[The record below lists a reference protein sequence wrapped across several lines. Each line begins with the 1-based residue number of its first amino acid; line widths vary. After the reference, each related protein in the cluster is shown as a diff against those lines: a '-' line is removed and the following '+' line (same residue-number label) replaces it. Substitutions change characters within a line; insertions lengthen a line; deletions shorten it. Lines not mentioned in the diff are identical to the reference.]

1 MMTINNSNNPTG
13 NEPANDETYMR
24 RAIELAAL
32 GRFTTSPNPNVGCV
46 IVKEGKI
53 IGEGYH
59 HHAGGPHAEV
69 NALNMAGENA
79 KGATVYVTLEP
90 CSHFGKT
97 PPCADALINAG
108 VKRVVAAMQ
117 DPNPQ
122 VAGRGLHKLVAA
134 GIDVSHGVLMQEAE
148 KLNIGFFKRM
158 RTGFPYIQLKL
169 AASLDGKTALASGES
184 QWITSNASRQDVQ
197 NFRAQA
203 SAILTT
209 SATVLADDPA
219 MNVRWEALSDEI
231 KAIYPLESLRQPIR
245 IITDSQNRVTPDYKI
260 TQLAGEC
267 LLARTHSQ
275 QEDWQGDVSEI
286 FLPTN
291 GKNSSV
297 DLVLL
302 MMQLGKRNINSVWVE
317 SGAHFAGALLELGLV
332 DELIIYIA
340 PKILGNDARG
350 LLSISP
356 LSSLSEAPEFT
367 IDSLQ
372 QIGPDIRVCLKPRY

>member
-1 MMTINNSNNPTG
+1 
-13 NEPANDETYMR
+13 
-24 RAIELAAL
+24 
-32 GRFTTSPNPNVGCV
+32 
-46 IVKEGKI
+46 
-53 IGEGYH
+53 
-59 HHAGGPHAEV
+59 
-69 NALNMAGENA
+69 
-79 KGATVYVTLEP
+79 
-90 CSHFGKT
+90 
-97 PPCADALINAG
+97 
-108 VKRVVAAMQ
+108 
-117 DPNPQ
+117 
-122 VAGRGLHKLVAA
+122 
-134 GIDVSHGVLMQEAE
+134 
-148 KLNIGFFKRM
+148 
-158 RTGFPYIQLKL
+158 
-169 AASLDGKTALASGES
+169 SGES

-219 MNVRWEALSDEI
+219 MNVRWEVLSDEI

-286 FLPTN
+286 LLPTN

-302 MMQLGKRNINSVWVE
+302 MMQLGKRNINSIWVE

-340 PKILGNDARG
+340 PKILGDDARG

-356 LSSLSEAPEFT
+356 LSSLSESPEFT

>member
-1 MMTINNSNNPTG
+1 MINNNSNNPSE
-13 NEPANDETYMR
+13 NEGLHDEHYMR

-46 IVKEGKI
+46 IVKEGEI

-69 NALNMAGENA
+69 NALKMAGDKA
-79 KGATVYVTLEP
+79 KGATAYVTLEP

-122 VAGRGLHKLVAA
+122 VAGRGLHKLLSA

-148 KLNIGFFKRM
+148 KLNVGFFKRM

-169 AASLDGKTALASGES
+169 GASLDGKTALASGES
-184 QWITSNASRQDVQ
+184 QWITSKASRRDVQ

-209 SATVLADDPA
+209 SATVLADNPS
-219 MNVRWEALSDEI
+219 MNVRWDELSDEI
-231 KAIYPLESLRQPIR
+231 KALYPEETLRQPIR
-245 IITDSQNRVTPDYKI
+245 IVADSQNRVTEHHKI
-260 TQLAGEC
+260 TQIEGEC
-267 LLARTHSQ
+267 WLARTKSQ
-275 QEDWQGDVSEI
+275 PADWQGNVSEI
-286 FLPTN
+286 LLPTN
-291 GKNSSV
+291 GKNSGV

-302 MMQLGKRNINSVWVE
+302 MMQLGKRNINTVWVE
-317 SGAHFAGALLELGLV
+317 SGAHFAAALLEAGLV

-350 LLSISP
+350 LFALSP

-367 IDSLQ
+367 VDSLQ
-372 QIGPDIRVCLKPRY
+372 QIGSDIRVCLKPRY

>member
-1 MMTINNSNNPTG
+1 MINNNNNTDFTDHHD
-13 NEPANDETYMR
+13 DEKFMR

-46 IVKEGKI
+46 IVKEGEI

-69 NALNMAGENA
+69 NALKMAGNNA
-79 KGATVYVTLEP
+79 KGATAYVTLEP

-97 PPCADALINAG
+97 PPCADALVNAG
-108 VKRVVAAMQ
+108 IARVVAAMQ

-122 VAGRGLHKLVAA
+122 VAGRGLHKLLTA

-148 KLNIGFFKRM
+148 KLNVGFFKRM

-169 AASLDGKTALASGES
+169 GASLDGKTALANGES
-184 QWITSNASRQDVQ
+184 QWITSKAARQDVQ
-197 NFRAQA
+197 NYRAQA

-209 SATVLADDPA
+209 SATVLADNPS
-219 MNVRWEALSDEI
+219 MNVRWDELSNEF
-231 KAIYPLESLRQPIR
+231 KAIYPQEELRQPIR
-245 IITDSQNRVTPDYKI
+245 IITDSQNRVTPEHKI
-260 TQLAGEC
+260 TQIEGEC
-267 LLARTHSQ
+267 WLARTHSQ
-275 QEDWQGDVSEI
+275 KNEWQGNVCEI
-286 FLPTN
+286 LLPTN
-291 GKNSSV
+291 GKNNGV

-302 MMQLGKRNINSVWVE
+302 MMQLGRRNINTLWVE
-317 SGAHFAGALLELGLV
+317 SGAHFAGALLEAGLV

-350 LLSISP
+350 LFALSP

-372 QIGPDIRVCLKPRY
+372 QIGSDIRVCLKPRY

>member
-1 MMTINNSNNPTG
+1 MTNNNSNNPSE
-13 NEPANDETYMR
+13 NESLHDEHYMR

-46 IVKEGKI
+46 IVKEGEI

-69 NALNMAGENA
+69 NALKMAGDKA
-79 KGATVYVTLEP
+79 KGATAYVTLEP

-122 VAGRGLHKLVAA
+122 VAGRGLHKLLSA

-148 KLNIGFFKRM
+148 KLNVGFFKRM

-169 AASLDGKTALASGES
+169 GASLDGKTALASGES
-184 QWITSNASRQDVQ
+184 QWITSKASRRDVQ

-209 SATVLADDPA
+209 SSTVLADNPS
-219 MNVRWEALSDEI
+219 MNVRWDELSDEI
-231 KAIYPLESLRQPIR
+231 KAIYPEETLRQPIR
-245 IITDSQNRVTPDYKI
+245 IITDSQNRVIENHKI
-260 TQLAGEC
+260 TQIEGEC
-267 LLARTHSQ
+267 WLARTKSQ
-275 QEDWQGDVSEI
+275 PSDWQGDVSEI
-286 FLPTN
+286 LLPTN
-291 GKNSSV
+291 GKNSGV

-302 MMQLGKRNINSVWVE
+302 MMQLGKRNINTVWVE
-317 SGAHFAGALLELGLV
+317 SGAHFAGALLEAGLV
-332 DELIIYIA
+332 DELIVYIA
-340 PKILGNDARG
+340 PKILGDDARG
-350 LLSISP
+350 LFAFSP

-367 IDSLQ
+367 VDSLQ
-372 QIGPDIRVCLKPRY
+372 QISSDIRVCLKPRY

>member
-1 MMTINNSNNPTG
+1 MTNNNNNPSE
-13 NEPANDETYMR
+13 NESLHDEHYMC

-46 IVKEGKI
+46 IVKEGEI

-69 NALNMAGENA
+69 NALKMAGDKA
-79 KGATVYVTLEP
+79 KGATAYVTLEP

-122 VAGRGLHKLVAA
+122 VAGRGLHKLLSA

-148 KLNIGFFKRM
+148 KLNVGFFKRM

-169 AASLDGKTALASGES
+169 GASLDGKTALASGES
-184 QWITSNASRQDVQ
+184 QWITSKASRRDVQ

-209 SATVLADDPA
+209 SSTVLADNPS
-219 MNVRWEALSDEI
+219 MNVRWDELSDEI
-231 KAIYPLESLRQPIR
+231 KAIYPEETLRQPIR
-245 IITDSQNRVTPDYKI
+245 IITDSQNRVIENHKI
-260 TQLAGEC
+260 TQIEGEC
-267 LLARTHSQ
+267 WLARTKSQ
-275 QEDWQGDVSEI
+275 PSNWQGNVSEI
-286 FLPTN
+286 LLPTN
-291 GKNSSV
+291 GKNSGV

-302 MMQLGKRNINSVWVE
+302 MMQLGKRNINTVWVE
-317 SGAHFAGALLELGLV
+317 SGAHFAGALLEAGLV
-332 DELIIYIA
+332 DELIVYIA
-340 PKILGNDARG
+340 PKILGDDARG
-350 LLSISP
+350 LFALSP

-367 IDSLQ
+367 VDSLQ
-372 QIGPDIRVCLKPRY
+372 QIGSDIRVCLKPRY

>member
-1 MMTINNSNNPTG
+1 MINNNSNNPSE
-13 NEPANDETYMR
+13 NESLHDEHYMR

-46 IVKEGKI
+46 IVKEGEI

-69 NALNMAGENA
+69 NALKMAGDKA
-79 KGATVYVTLEP
+79 KGATAYVTLEP

-108 VKRVVAAMQ
+108 IKRVVAAMQ

-122 VAGRGLHKLVAA
+122 VAGRGLHKLLSA

-148 KLNIGFFKRM
+148 KLNVGFFKRM

-169 AASLDGKTALASGES
+169 GASLDGKTALASGES
-184 QWITSNASRQDVQ
+184 QWITSKASRRDVQ

-209 SATVLADDPA
+209 SATVLADNPS
-219 MNVRWEALSDEI
+219 MNVRWDELSDEI
-231 KAIYPLESLRQPIR
+231 KALYPEETLRQPIR
-245 IITDSQNRVTPDYKI
+245 IVADSQNRVTKNHKI
-260 TQLAGEC
+260 TQIEGEC
-267 LLARTHSQ
+267 WLARTKSQ
-275 QEDWQGDVSEI
+275 PNDWQGNVSEI
-286 FLPTN
+286 LLPTN
-291 GKNSSV
+291 GKNSGV

-302 MMQLGKRNINSVWVE
+302 MMQLGKRNINTVWVE
-317 SGAHFAGALLELGLV
+317 SGAHFAGALLEAGLV

-350 LLSISP
+350 LFALSP

-367 IDSLQ
+367 VDSLQ
-372 QIGPDIRVCLKPRY
+372 KIGSDIRVCLKPRY

>member
-1 MMTINNSNNPTG
+1 MTNNNNNPSK
-13 NEPANDETYMR
+13 NESLHDEHYMR

-46 IVKEGKI
+46 IVKEGEI

-69 NALNMAGENA
+69 NALKMAGDKA
-79 KGATVYVTLEP
+79 KGATAYVTLEP

-122 VAGRGLHKLVAA
+122 VAGRGLHKLLSA

-148 KLNIGFFKRM
+148 KLNVGFFKRM

-169 AASLDGKTALASGES
+169 GASLDGKTALASGES
-184 QWITSNASRQDVQ
+184 QWITSKASRRDVQ

-209 SATVLADDPA
+209 SSTVLADNPS
-219 MNVRWEALSDEI
+219 MNVRWDELSDEI
-231 KAIYPLESLRQPIR
+231 KAIYPEETLRQPIR
-245 IITDSQNRVTPDYKI
+245 IITDSQNRVIENHKI
-260 TQLAGEC
+260 TQIEGEC
-267 LLARTHSQ
+267 WLARTKSQ
-275 QEDWQGDVSEI
+275 PSNWQGNVSEI
-286 FLPTN
+286 LLPTN
-291 GKNSSV
+291 GKNSGV

-302 MMQLGKRNINSVWVE
+302 MMQLGKRNINTVWVE
-317 SGAHFAGALLELGLV
+317 SGAHFAGALLEAGLV
-332 DELIIYIA
+332 DELIVYIA
-340 PKILGNDARG
+340 PKILGDDARG
-350 LLSISP
+350 LFALSP

-367 IDSLQ
+367 VDSLQ
-372 QIGPDIRVCLKPRY
+372 QIGSDIRVCLKPRY

>member
-1 MMTINNSNNPTG
+1 MTNNNSNNSSTD
-13 NEPANDETYMR
+13 EWHNDEIYMR

-46 IVKEGKI
+46 IVKDGKI

-69 NALNMAGENA
+69 NALKMAGDKA
-79 KGATVYVTLEP
+79 KGATAYVTLEP

-108 VKRVVAAMQ
+108 IKRVVVAMQ

-122 VAGRGLHKLVAA
+122 VAGRGLHKLLSA
-134 GIDVSHGVLMQEAE
+134 GMDVSHGVLMQEAE
-148 KLNIGFFKRM
+148 KLNVGFFKRM

-169 AASLDGKTALASGES
+169 GASLDGKTALASGES
-184 QWITSNASRQDVQ
+184 QWITSHASRRDVQ

-209 SATVLADDPA
+209 SATVLADDPS
-219 MNVRWEALSDEI
+219 MNVRWDALSDEV
-231 KAIYPLESLRQPIR
+231 KALYPEDTLRQPIR
-245 IITDSQNRVTPDYKI
+245 IVTDSQNRVTANHKI
-260 TQLAGEC
+260 TQLEGEC
-267 LLARTHSQ
+267 WLARTQSQ
-275 QEDWQGDVSEI
+275 SSEWQGNVSEI
-286 FLPTN
+286 LLPTN
-291 GKNSSV
+291 GKNSGV

-302 MMQLGKRNINSVWVE
+302 MMQLGRRNINTVWVE
-317 SGAHFAGALLELGLV
+317 SGAHFAGALLEAGLV

-350 LLSISP
+350 LFALSP
-356 LSSLSEAPEFT
+356 LTSLSEAPEFT

-372 QIGPDIRVCLKPRY
+372 QMGSDIRVCLKPRY

>member
-1 MMTINNSNNPTG
+1 MINNDSNNPHFTDSHD
-13 NEPANDETYMR
+13 DEKFMH

-46 IVKEGKI
+46 IVKNGEI

-69 NALNMAGENA
+69 HALKMAGNSA
-79 KGATVYVTLEP
+79 KGATAYVTLEP

-108 VKRVVAAMQ
+108 VARVVAAMQ

-122 VAGRGLHKLVAA
+122 VAGRGLHKLLTA

-148 KLNIGFFKRM
+148 KLNVGFFKRM

-169 AASLDGKTALASGES
+169 GASLDGKTALANGES
-184 QWITSNASRQDVQ
+184 QWITSKTSRQDVQ

-209 SATVLADDPA
+209 SATVLADNPS
-219 MNVRWEALSDEI
+219 MNVRWDELSDDI
-231 KAIYPLESLRQPIR
+231 KAIYPQKELRQPTR
-245 IITDSQNRVTPDYKI
+245 IIMDSQNRVMPEHKI
-260 TQLAGEC
+260 TQLEGEC
-267 LLARTHSQ
+267 LLARTHSKTS
-275 QEDWQGDVSEI
+275 EWQGNVSEI
-286 FLPTN
+286 LLPTN
-291 GKNSSV
+291 GKNSGV

-302 MMQLGKRNINSVWVE
+302 MMQLGRRNINTVWVE
-317 SGAHFAGALLELGLV
+317 SGAHFAGALLEAGLV
-332 DELIIYIA
+332 DELIMYIA
-340 PKILGNDARG
+340 PKILGNNARG
-350 LLSISP
+350 LFELSP

-372 QIGPDIRVCLKPRY
+372 QIGSDIRVCLKPRY

>member
-1 MMTINNSNNPTG
+1 MINNNSNNPSE
-13 NEPANDETYMR
+13 NESLHDEHYMR

-46 IVKEGKI
+46 IVKEGEI

-69 NALNMAGENA
+69 NALKMAGDKA
-79 KGATVYVTLEP
+79 KGATAYVTLEP

-108 VKRVVAAMQ
+108 IKRVVAAMQ

-122 VAGRGLHKLVAA
+122 VAGRGLHKLLSA

-148 KLNIGFFKRM
+148 KLNVGFFKRM

-169 AASLDGKTALASGES
+169 GASLDGKTALASGES
-184 QWITSNASRQDVQ
+184 QWITSKASRRDVQ

-209 SATVLADDPA
+209 SATVLADNPS
-219 MNVRWEALSDEI
+219 MNVRWDELSDEI
-231 KAIYPLESLRQPIR
+231 KALYPEETLRQPIR
-245 IITDSQNRVTPDYKI
+245 IVADSQNRVTKNHKI
-260 TQLAGEC
+260 TQIEGEC
-267 LLARTHSQ
+267 WLARTKSQ
-275 QEDWQGDVSEI
+275 PSDWQGNVSEI
-286 FLPTN
+286 LLPTN
-291 GKNSSV
+291 GKNSGV

-302 MMQLGKRNINSVWVE
+302 MMQLGKRNINTVWVE
-317 SGAHFAGALLELGLV
+317 SGAHFAGALLEAGLV

-350 LLSISP
+350 LFALSP

-367 IDSLQ
+367 VDSLQ
-372 QIGPDIRVCLKPRY
+372 KIGSDIRVCLKPRY

>member
-1 MMTINNSNNPTG
+1 MINNNNNIDFTDHHD
-13 NEPANDETYMR
+13 DEKFMR

-46 IVKEGKI
+46 IVKEGEI

-69 NALNMAGENA
+69 NALKMAGNNA
-79 KGATVYVTLEP
+79 KGATAYVTLEP

-97 PPCADALINAG
+97 PPCADALVNAG
-108 VKRVVAAMQ
+108 IVRVVAAMQ

-122 VAGRGLHKLVAA
+122 VAGRGLHKLLTA

-148 KLNIGFFKRM
+148 KLNVGFFKRM

-169 AASLDGKTALASGES
+169 GASLDGKTALANGES
-184 QWITSNASRQDVQ
+184 QWITSKAARQDVQ

-209 SATVLADDPA
+209 SATVLADNPS
-219 MNVRWEALSDEI
+219 MNVRWDELSNEI
-231 KAIYPLESLRQPIR
+231 KAIYPQEELRQPIR
-245 IITDSQNRVTPDYKI
+245 IITDSQNRVTPKHKI
-260 TQLAGEC
+260 TQIEGEC
-267 LLARTHSQ
+267 WLARTHSQ
-275 QEDWQGDVSEI
+275 KNEWQGNVCEI
-286 FLPTN
+286 LLPTN
-291 GKNSSV
+291 GKNNGV

-302 MMQLGKRNINSVWVE
+302 MMQLGRRNINTLWVE
-317 SGAHFAGALLELGLV
+317 SGAHFAGALLEAGLV

-350 LLSISP
+350 LFALSP

-372 QIGPDIRVCLKPRY
+372 QIGSDIRVCLKPRY

>member
-1 MMTINNSNNPTG
+1 
-13 NEPANDETYMR
+13 
-24 RAIELAAL
+24 
-32 GRFTTSPNPNVGCV
+32 
-46 IVKEGKI
+46 
-53 IGEGYH
+53 
-59 HHAGGPHAEV
+59 
-69 NALNMAGENA
+69 MAGENA

-275 QEDWQGDVSEI
+275 QEAWQGDVSEI
-286 FLPTN
+286 LLPTN

-317 SGAHFAGALLELGLV
+317 SGAHFAGAPLELGLV

>member
-1 MMTINNSNNPTG
+1 MINNNSNNPSE
-13 NEPANDETYMR
+13 NESLHDEHYMR

-46 IVKEGKI
+46 IVKEGEI

-69 NALNMAGENA
+69 NALKMAGDKA
-79 KGATVYVTLEP
+79 KGATAYVTLEP

-108 VKRVVAAMQ
+108 IKRVVAAMQ

-122 VAGRGLHKLVAA
+122 VAGRGLHKLLSA

-148 KLNIGFFKRM
+148 KLNVGFFKRM

-169 AASLDGKTALASGES
+169 GASLDGKTALASGES
-184 QWITSNASRQDVQ
+184 QWITSKASRRDVQ

-209 SATVLADDPA
+209 SATVLADNPS
-219 MNVRWEALSDEI
+219 MNVRWNELSDEI
-231 KAIYPLESLRQPIR
+231 KALYPEETLRQPIR
-245 IITDSQNRVTPDYKI
+245 IVADSQNRVTKNHKI
-260 TQLAGEC
+260 TQIEGEC
-267 LLARTHSQ
+267 WLARTKSQ
-275 QEDWQGDVSEI
+275 PNDWQGNVSEI
-286 FLPTN
+286 LLPTN
-291 GKNSSV
+291 GKNSGV

-302 MMQLGKRNINSVWVE
+302 MMQLGKRNINTVWVE
-317 SGAHFAGALLELGLV
+317 SGAHFAGALLEAGLV

-350 LLSISP
+350 LFALSP

-367 IDSLQ
+367 VDSLQ
-372 QIGPDIRVCLKPRY
+372 KIGSDIRVCLKPRY

>member
-1 MMTINNSNNPTG
+1 MINNNSNNPSE
-13 NEPANDETYMR
+13 NESLHDEHYMR

-46 IVKEGKI
+46 IVKEGEI

-69 NALNMAGENA
+69 NALKMAGDKA
-79 KGATVYVTLEP
+79 KGATAYVTLEP

-108 VKRVVAAMQ
+108 IKRVVAAMQ

-122 VAGRGLHKLVAA
+122 VAGRGLHKLLSA

-148 KLNIGFFKRM
+148 KLNVGFFKRM

-169 AASLDGKTALASGES
+169 GASLDGKTALASGES
-184 QWITSNASRQDVQ
+184 QWITSKASRRDVQ

-209 SATVLADDPA
+209 SETVLADNPS
-219 MNVRWEALSDEI
+219 MNVRWDELSDET
-231 KAIYPLESLRQPIR
+231 KALYPEETLRQPIR
-245 IITDSQNRVTPDYKI
+245 IVADSQNRVTKNHKI
-260 TQLAGEC
+260 TQIEGEC
-267 LLARTHSQ
+267 WLARTKSQ
-275 QEDWQGDVSEI
+275 PSDWQGNVSEI
-286 FLPTN
+286 LLPTN
-291 GKNSSV
+291 GKNSGV

-302 MMQLGKRNINSVWVE
+302 MMQLGKRNINTVWVE
-317 SGAHFAGALLELGLV
+317 SGAHFAGALLEAGLV

-350 LLSISP
+350 LFALSP

-367 IDSLQ
+367 VDSLQ
-372 QIGPDIRVCLKPRY
+372 KIGSDIRVCLKPRY

>member
-1 MMTINNSNNPTG
+1 MTNNNNNPSE
-13 NEPANDETYMR
+13 NESLYDEHYMR

-46 IVKEGKI
+46 IVKEGEI

-69 NALNMAGENA
+69 NALKIAGDKA
-79 KGATVYVTLEP
+79 KGATAYVTLEP

-122 VAGRGLHKLVAA
+122 VAGRGLHKLLSA

-148 KLNIGFFKRM
+148 KLNVGFFKRM

-169 AASLDGKTALASGES
+169 GASLDGKTALASGES
-184 QWITSNASRQDVQ
+184 QWITSKASRRDVQ

-209 SATVLADDPA
+209 SSTVLADNPS
-219 MNVRWEALSDEI
+219 MNVRWDELSDEI
-231 KAIYPLESLRQPIR
+231 KAIYPEETLRQPIR
-245 IITDSQNRVTPDYKI
+245 IITDSQNRVIENHKI
-260 TQLAGEC
+260 TQIEGEC
-267 LLARTHSQ
+267 WLARTKSQ
-275 QEDWQGDVSEI
+275 PSNWQGNVSEI
-286 FLPTN
+286 LLPTN
-291 GKNSSV
+291 GKNSGV

-302 MMQLGKRNINSVWVE
+302 MMQLGKRNINTVWVE
-317 SGAHFAGALLELGLV
+317 SGAHFAGALLEAGLV
-332 DELIIYIA
+332 DELIVYIA
-340 PKILGNDARG
+340 PKILGDDARG
-350 LLSISP
+350 LFALSP

-367 IDSLQ
+367 VDSLQ
-372 QIGPDIRVCLKPRY
+372 QIGSDIRVCLKPRY

>member
-1 MMTINNSNNPTG
+1 MTNIESNNAV
-13 NEPANDETYMR
+13 NQHHDDELYMR
-24 RAIELAAL
+24 RAIELATQ

-46 IVKEGKI
+46 IVKNGTI

-69 NALNMAGENA
+69 HALNMAGEHA

-122 VAGRGLHKLVAA
+122 VAGRGLHKLLAA

-148 KLNIGFFKRM
+148 KLNVGFFKRM

-184 QWITSNASRQDVQ
+184 QWITSQASRKDVQ
-197 NFRAQA
+197 QFRAQA

-209 SATVLADDPA
+209 SETVLADNPA
-219 MNVRWEALSDEI
+219 MNVRWNELPADI
-231 KAIYPLESLRQPIR
+231 KAIYPEETLRQPIR
-245 IITDSQNRVTPDYKI
+245 IVVDSQNRVTPEHKI
-260 TQLAGEC
+260 TQIAGEC
-267 LLARTHSQ
+267 WLARTHTQ
-275 QEDWQGDVSEI
+275 HHDWQGNVSEI
-286 FLPTN
+286 LLPTN

-302 MMQLGKRNINSVWVE
+302 MMQLGKRNINTVWVE
-317 SGAHFAGALLELGLV
+317 SGAHFAGALLEAGLV
-332 DELIIYIA
+332 DELIVYIA

-350 LLSISP
+350 LLAISP
-356 LSSLSEAPEFT
+356 LASLTEAPEFT

-372 QIGPDIRVCLKPRY
+372 QIGADIRVCLKPRY

>member
-1 MMTINNSNNPTG
+1 MTNNDSNNPDLKDSHH
-13 NEPANDETYMR
+13 DEIFMR

-46 IVKEGKI
+46 IVKKGEI

-69 NALNMAGENA
+69 NALKMAGDNA
-79 KGATVYVTLEP
+79 NGATAYVTLEP

-97 PPCADALINAG
+97 PPCADALIKAG
-108 VKRVVAAMQ
+108 IKRVVAAMQ

-122 VAGRGLHKLVAA
+122 VAGRGLHKLLVA

-148 KLNIGFFKRM
+148 KLNVGFFKRM

-169 AASLDGKTALASGES
+169 GASLDGKTALASGES
-184 QWITSNASRQDVQ
+184 QWITSKVARQDVQ

-203 SAILTT
+203 SAILST
-209 SATVLADDPA
+209 SATVLADNPS
-219 MNVRWEALSDEI
+219 MNVRWDALSEDI
-231 KAIYPLESLRQPIR
+231 KAIYPKEALRQPIR
-245 IITDSQNRVTPDYKI
+245 IITDSQNRVTAEHKV
-260 TQLAGEC
+260 TQLEGEC
-267 LLARTHSQ
+267 WLARTSSQ
-275 QEDWQGDVSEI
+275 KDEWQGHVSEI
-286 FLPTN
+286 LLPTN

-302 MMQLGKRNINSVWVE
+302 MMQLGKRNINTVWVE
-317 SGAHFAGALLELGLV
+317 SGAHFAGALLEAGLV
-332 DELIIYIA
+332 DELILYIA

-350 LLSISP
+350 LFELSP
-356 LSSLSEAPEFT
+356 LSALSEAPEFT

-372 QIGPDIRVCLKPRY
+372 QIGSDIRVCLKPRY

>member
-1 MMTINNSNNPTG
+1 MINNNSNNPSE
-13 NEPANDETYMR
+13 NEGLHDEYYMR

-46 IVKEGKI
+46 IVKEGEI

-69 NALNMAGENA
+69 NALKMAGDKA
-79 KGATVYVTLEP
+79 KGATAYVTLEP

-122 VAGRGLHKLVAA
+122 VAGRGLHKLLSA

-148 KLNIGFFKRM
+148 KLNVGFFKRM

-169 AASLDGKTALASGES
+169 GASLDGKTALASGES
-184 QWITSNASRQDVQ
+184 QWITSKASRRDVQ

-209 SATVLADDPA
+209 SATVLADNPS
-219 MNVRWEALSDEI
+219 MNVRWDELSDEI
-231 KAIYPLESLRQPIR
+231 KALYPEETLRQPIR
-245 IITDSQNRVTPDYKI
+245 IVADSQNRVTEHHKI
-260 TQLAGEC
+260 TQIEGEC
-267 LLARTHSQ
+267 WLARTKSQ
-275 QEDWQGDVSEI
+275 PADWQGNVSEI
-286 FLPTN
+286 LLPTN
-291 GKNSSV
+291 GKNSGV

-302 MMQLGKRNINSVWVE
+302 MMQLGKRNINTVWVE
-317 SGAHFAGALLELGLV
+317 SGAHFAAALLEAGLV

-350 LLSISP
+350 LFALSP

-367 IDSLQ
+367 VDSLQ
-372 QIGPDIRVCLKPRY
+372 QIGSDIRVCLKPRY

>member
-1 MMTINNSNNPTG
+1 MTNNNNNPSE
-13 NEPANDETYMR
+13 NESLHDEHYMR

-46 IVKEGKI
+46 IVKEGEI

-69 NALNMAGENA
+69 NALKMAGDKA
-79 KGATVYVTLEP
+79 KGATAYVTLEP

-122 VAGRGLHKLVAA
+122 VAGRGLHKLLSA

-148 KLNIGFFKRM
+148 KLNVGFFKRM

-169 AASLDGKTALASGES
+169 GASLDGKTALASGES
-184 QWITSNASRQDVQ
+184 QWITSKASRRDVQ

-209 SATVLADDPA
+209 SSTVLADNPS
-219 MNVRWEALSDEI
+219 MNVRWDELSDEI
-231 KAIYPLESLRQPIR
+231 KAIYPEETLRQPIR
-245 IITDSQNRVTPDYKI
+245 IITDSQNRVIENHKI
-260 TQLAGEC
+260 TQIEGEC
-267 LLARTHSQ
+267 WLARTKSQ
-275 QEDWQGDVSEI
+275 PSDWQGDVSEI
-286 FLPTN
+286 LLPTN
-291 GKNSSV
+291 GKNSGV

-302 MMQLGKRNINSVWVE
+302 MMQLGKRNINTVWVE
-317 SGAHFAGALLELGLV
+317 SGAHFAGALLEAGLV
-332 DELIIYIA
+332 DELIVYIA
-340 PKILGNDARG
+340 PKILGDDARG
-350 LLSISP
+350 LFALSP

-367 IDSLQ
+367 VDSLQ
-372 QIGPDIRVCLKPRY
+372 QIGSDIRVCLKPRY

>member
-1 MMTINNSNNPTG
+1 MINNNSNNPSE
-13 NEPANDETYMR
+13 NEGLHDEYYMR

-46 IVKEGKI
+46 IVKEGEI

-69 NALNMAGENA
+69 NALKMAGDKA
-79 KGATVYVTLEP
+79 KGATAYVTLEP

-122 VAGRGLHKLVAA
+122 VAGRGLHKLLSA

-148 KLNIGFFKRM
+148 KLNVGFFKRM

-169 AASLDGKTALASGES
+169 GASLDGKTALASGES
-184 QWITSNASRQDVQ
+184 QWITSKASRRDVQ

-209 SATVLADDPA
+209 SATVLADNPS
-219 MNVRWEALSDEI
+219 MNVRWDELSDEI
-231 KAIYPLESLRQPIR
+231 KALYPEETLRQPIR
-245 IITDSQNRVTPDYKI
+245 IVADSQNRVTEHHKI
-260 TQLAGEC
+260 TQIEGEC
-267 LLARTHSQ
+267 WLARTKLQ
-275 QEDWQGDVSEI
+275 PADWQGNVSEI
-286 FLPTN
+286 LLPTN
-291 GKNSSV
+291 GKNSGV

-302 MMQLGKRNINSVWVE
+302 MMQLGKRNINTVWVE
-317 SGAHFAGALLELGLV
+317 SGAHFAAALLEAGLV

-350 LLSISP
+350 LFALSP

-367 IDSLQ
+367 VDSLQ
-372 QIGPDIRVCLKPRY
+372 QIGSDIRVCLKPRY

>member
-1 MMTINNSNNPTG
+1 MINNNSNNPSE
-13 NEPANDETYMR
+13 NENLHDEHYMR

-46 IVKEGKI
+46 IVKEGEI

-69 NALNMAGENA
+69 NALKMAGDKA
-79 KGATVYVTLEP
+79 KGATAYVTLEP

-108 VKRVVAAMQ
+108 IKRVVAAMQ

-122 VAGRGLHKLVAA
+122 VAGRGLHKLLSA

-148 KLNIGFFKRM
+148 KLNVGFFKRM

-169 AASLDGKTALASGES
+169 GASLDGKTALASGES
-184 QWITSNASRQDVQ
+184 QWITSKASRRDVQ

-209 SATVLADDPA
+209 SATVLADNPS
-219 MNVRWEALSDEI
+219 MNVRWDELSDEI
-231 KAIYPLESLRQPIR
+231 KALYPEETLRQPIR
-245 IITDSQNRVTPDYKI
+245 IVADSQNRVTKNHKI
-260 TQLAGEC
+260 TQIEGEC
-267 LLARTHSQ
+267 WLARTKSQ
-275 QEDWQGDVSEI
+275 PSDWKGNVSEI
-286 FLPTN
+286 LLPTN
-291 GKNSSV
+291 GKNSGV

-302 MMQLGKRNINSVWVE
+302 MMQLGKRNINTVWVE
-317 SGAHFAGALLELGLV
+317 SGAHFAGALLEAGLV

-350 LLSISP
+350 LFALSP
-356 LSSLSEAPEFT
+356 LSSLSEVPEFT
-367 IDSLQ
+367 VDSLQ
-372 QIGPDIRVCLKPRY
+372 KIGSDIRVCLKPRY

>member
-1 MMTINNSNNPTG
+1 MINNNSNNPSE
-13 NEPANDETYMR
+13 NESLHDEHYMR

-46 IVKEGKI
+46 IVKEGEI
-53 IGEGYH
+53 VGEGYH

-69 NALNMAGENA
+69 NALKMAGDKA
-79 KGATVYVTLEP
+79 KGATAYVTLEP

-122 VAGRGLHKLVAA
+122 VAGRGLHKLLSA

-148 KLNIGFFKRM
+148 KLNVGFFKRM

-169 AASLDGKTALASGES
+169 GASLDGKTALASGES
-184 QWITSNASRQDVQ
+184 QWITSKASRRDVQ

-209 SATVLADDPA
+209 SATVLADNPS
-219 MNVRWEALSDEI
+219 MNVRWDELSDEI
-231 KAIYPLESLRQPIR
+231 KALYPEETLRQPIR
-245 IITDSQNRVTPDYKI
+245 IVADSQNRVTEHHKI
-260 TQLAGEC
+260 TQIEGEC
-267 LLARTHSQ
+267 WLARTKSQ
-275 QEDWQGDVSEI
+275 PADWQGNVSEI
-286 FLPTN
+286 LLPTN
-291 GKNSSV
+291 GKNSGV

-302 MMQLGKRNINSVWVE
+302 MMQLGKRNINTVWVE
-317 SGAHFAGALLELGLV
+317 SGAHFAAALLEAGLV

-350 LLSISP
+350 LFALSP

-367 IDSLQ
+367 VDSLQ
-372 QIGPDIRVCLKPRY
+372 QIGSDIRVCLKPRY

>member
-1 MMTINNSNNPTG
+1 MINNNSNNPSE
-13 NEPANDETYMR
+13 NEGLHDEHYMR

-46 IVKEGKI
+46 IVKEGEI

-69 NALNMAGENA
+69 NALKMAGDKA
-79 KGATVYVTLEP
+79 KGATAYVTLEP

-122 VAGRGLHKLVAA
+122 VAGRGLHKLLSA

-148 KLNIGFFKRM
+148 KLNVGFFKRM

-169 AASLDGKTALASGES
+169 GASLDGKTALASGES
-184 QWITSNASRQDVQ
+184 QWITSKASRRDVQ

-209 SATVLADDPA
+209 SATVLADNPS
-219 MNVRWEALSDEI
+219 MNVRWDELSDEI
-231 KAIYPLESLRQPIR
+231 KALYPEETLRQPIR
-245 IITDSQNRVTPDYKI
+245 IVADSQNRVTEHHKI
-260 TQLAGEC
+260 TQIEGEC
-267 LLARTHSQ
+267 WLARTKSQ
-275 QEDWQGDVSEI
+275 PADWQGNVSEI
-286 FLPTN
+286 LLPTN
-291 GKNSSV
+291 GKNSGV

-302 MMQLGKRNINSVWVE
+302 MMQLCKRNINTVWVE
-317 SGAHFAGALLELGLV
+317 SGAHFAAALLEAGLV

-350 LLSISP
+350 LFALSP

-367 IDSLQ
+367 VDSLQ
-372 QIGPDIRVCLKPRY
+372 QIGSDIRVCLKPRY

>member
-1 MMTINNSNNPTG
+1 MINNNSNNPSE
-13 NEPANDETYMR
+13 NEGLHDEYYMR

-46 IVKEGKI
+46 IVKEGEI

-69 NALNMAGENA
+69 NALKMAGDKA
-79 KGATVYVTLEP
+79 KGATAYVTLEP

-122 VAGRGLHKLVAA
+122 VAGRGLHKLLSA

-148 KLNIGFFKRM
+148 KLNVGFFKRM

-169 AASLDGKTALASGES
+169 GASLDGKTALASGES
-184 QWITSNASRQDVQ
+184 QWITSKASRRDVQ
-197 NFRAQA
+197 NFRAQS

-209 SATVLADDPA
+209 SATVLADNPS
-219 MNVRWEALSDEI
+219 MNVRWDELSDEI
-231 KAIYPLESLRQPIR
+231 KALYPEETLRQPIR
-245 IITDSQNRVTPDYKI
+245 IVADSQNRVTEHHKI
-260 TQLAGEC
+260 TQIEGEC
-267 LLARTHSQ
+267 WLARTKLQ
-275 QEDWQGDVSEI
+275 PADWQGNVSEI
-286 FLPTN
+286 LLPTN
-291 GKNSSV
+291 GKNSGV

-302 MMQLGKRNINSVWVE
+302 MMQLGKRNINTVWVE
-317 SGAHFAGALLELGLV
+317 SGAHFAAALLEAGLV

-350 LLSISP
+350 LFALSP

-367 IDSLQ
+367 VDSLQ
-372 QIGPDIRVCLKPRY
+372 QIGSDIRVCLKPRY

>member
-1 MMTINNSNNPTG
+1 MINNNGNTPNSNDN
-13 NEPANDETYMR
+13 ANDEHFMR

-46 IVKEGKI
+46 IVKEGEI

-59 HHAGGPHAEV
+59 HHSGGPHAEV
-69 NALNMAGENA
+69 NALKMAGDKA
-79 KGATVYVTLEP
+79 KGATAYVTLEP

-108 VKRVVAAMQ
+108 IKRVVAAMQ

-122 VAGRGLHKLVAA
+122 VAGRGLHKLLSA

-148 KLNIGFFKRM
+148 KLNVGFFKRM

-169 AASLDGKTALASGES
+169 GASLDGKTALASGES
-184 QWITSNASRQDVQ
+184 QWITSKASRRDVQ

-209 SATVLADDPA
+209 SATVLADNPS
-219 MNVRWEALSDEI
+219 MNVRWDELSDEI
-231 KAIYPLESLRQPIR
+231 KALYPEETLRQPIR
-245 IITDSQNRVTPDYKI
+245 IVADSQNRVTKNHKI
-260 TQLAGEC
+260 TQIEGEC
-267 LLARTHSQ
+267 WLARTKSQ
-275 QEDWQGDVSEI
+275 PSDWQGNVSEI
-286 FLPTN
+286 LLPTN
-291 GKNSSV
+291 GKNSGV

-302 MMQLGKRNINSVWVE
+302 MMQLGKRNINTVWVE
-317 SGAHFAGALLELGLV
+317 SGAHFAGALLEAGLV

-350 LLSISP
+350 LFALSP
-356 LSSLSEAPEFT
+356 LSSLSEATEFT
-367 IDSLQ
+367 VDSLQ
-372 QIGPDIRVCLKPRY
+372 KIGSDIRVCLKPRY

>member
-1 MMTINNSNNPTG
+1 MINNNSNNPSE
-13 NEPANDETYMR
+13 NEGLHDEHYMR

-46 IVKEGKI
+46 IVKEGEI

-69 NALNMAGENA
+69 NALKMAGDKA
-79 KGATVYVTLEP
+79 KGATAYVTLEP

-122 VAGRGLHKLVAA
+122 VAGRGLHKLLSA

-148 KLNIGFFKRM
+148 KLNVGFFKRM

-169 AASLDGKTALASGES
+169 GASLDGKTALTSGES
-184 QWITSNASRQDVQ
+184 QWITSKASRRDVQ

-209 SATVLADDPA
+209 SATVLADNPS
-219 MNVRWEALSDEI
+219 MNVRWDELSDEI
-231 KAIYPLESLRQPIR
+231 KALYPEETLRQPIR
-245 IITDSQNRVTPDYKI
+245 IVADSQNRVTEHHKI
-260 TQLAGEC
+260 TQIEGEC
-267 LLARTHSQ
+267 WLARTKSQ
-275 QEDWQGDVSEI
+275 PADWQGNVSEI
-286 FLPTN
+286 LLPTN
-291 GKNSSV
+291 GKNSGV

-302 MMQLGKRNINSVWVE
+302 MMQLGKRNINTVWVE
-317 SGAHFAGALLELGLV
+317 SGAHFAAALLEAGLV

-350 LLSISP
+350 LFALSP

-367 IDSLQ
+367 VDSLQ
-372 QIGPDIRVCLKPRY
+372 QIGSDIRVCLKPRY

>member
-1 MMTINNSNNPTG
+1 MTNNNNNPSE
-13 NEPANDETYMR
+13 NESLYDEHYMR

-46 IVKEGKI
+46 IVKEGEI

-69 NALNMAGENA
+69 NALKMAGDKA
-79 KGATVYVTLEP
+79 KGATAYVTLEP

-122 VAGRGLHKLVAA
+122 VAGRGLHKLLSA

-148 KLNIGFFKRM
+148 KLNVGFFKRM

-169 AASLDGKTALASGES
+169 GASLDGKTALASGES
-184 QWITSNASRQDVQ
+184 QWITSKASRRDVQ

-209 SATVLADDPA
+209 SSTVLADNPS
-219 MNVRWEALSDEI
+219 MNVRWDELSDEI
-231 KAIYPLESLRQPIR
+231 KAIYPEETLRQPIR
-245 IITDSQNRVTPDYKI
+245 IITDSQNRVIENHKI
-260 TQLAGEC
+260 TQIEGEC
-267 LLARTHSQ
+267 WLARTKSQ
-275 QEDWQGDVSEI
+275 PSNWQGNVSEI
-286 FLPTN
+286 LLPTN
-291 GKNSSV
+291 GKNSGV

-302 MMQLGKRNINSVWVE
+302 MMQLGKRNINTVWVE
-317 SGAHFAGALLELGLV
+317 SGAHFAGALLEAGLV
-332 DELIIYIA
+332 DELIVYIA
-340 PKILGNDARG
+340 PKILGDDARG
-350 LLSISP
+350 LFALSP

-367 IDSLQ
+367 VDSLQ
-372 QIGPDIRVCLKPRY
+372 QIGSDIRVCLKPRY